1 MGEES
6 GVDIEP
12 DQQRDLIDATMEM
25 NGVLIAGVPGGNK
38 SKSKI

>member
-12 DQQRDLIDATMEM
+12 GQQRDLIDATMEM
-25 NGVLIAGVPGGNK
+25 NGVLIAGVPGGNMLLY
-38 SKSKI
+38 KI